1 MFPELS
7 DKLQEIFKELRGH
20 GTISESNIDAA
31 LRQVRL
37 ALLEADVDFQVAKKF
52 IARVKEK
59 ALGEDRPSQHHA
71 RAADREN
78 FPR

>member
-20 GTISESNIDAA
+20 GTISESNMDAA

-37 ALLEADVDFQVAKKF
+37 AL
-52 IARVKEK
+52 
-59 ALGEDRPSQHHA
+59 
-71 RAADREN
+71 
-78 FPR
+78 